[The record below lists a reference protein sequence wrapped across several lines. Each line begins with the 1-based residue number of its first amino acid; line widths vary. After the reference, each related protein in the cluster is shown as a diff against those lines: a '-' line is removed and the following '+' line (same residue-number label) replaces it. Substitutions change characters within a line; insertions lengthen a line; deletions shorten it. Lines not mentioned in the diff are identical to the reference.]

1 MAEMTIRLIPDP
13 ATGKKN
19 IVIAL
24 RSDADALPHEHEQ
37 MHRALVEKLVNG
49 GLVKASEVG
58 QIVVEREDKE
68 GAAVPVETGPQGDR
82 QAQKQGGSRRVRQTL
97 PRTFAGERPQGP
109 GPRHAGLQAERSWL
123 MESEAR
129 HEVERLREQ
138 MRCVEPYPDGVRAIP
153 ARYPGALFFP
163 GGMA

>member
-49 GLVKASEVG
+49 GLLKAEEVG
-58 QIVVEREDKE
+58 QIVVEREEEKAP
-68 GAAVPVETGPQGDR
+68 AAPVEAGSQGGR
-82 QAQKQGGSRRVRQTL
+82 QAQKQGGV
-97 PRTFAGERPQGP
+97 
-109 GPRHAGLQAERSWL
+109 
-123 MESEAR
+123 
-129 HEVERLREQ
+129 
-138 MRCVEPYPDGVRAIP
+138 
-153 ARYPGALFFP
+153 
-163 GGMA
+163 